1 MRIYWF
7 FYVLFPLSL
16 CGQEFSAAEI
26 QRWENQAEQV
36 TIIRDQ
42 WGIPHIYGQ
51 TDADAV
57 FGLMYAQGEDDYQR
71 IEMNYLEK
79 LGRLSEINGEKDI
92 YNDLLN
98 RIILDQD
105 EAKRDFARCPKW
117 LQTLL
122 QAYADGL
129 NYYLYKHPEA
139 KSGII
144 RRYEPWWPLLWTDGS
159 IGAISTGGLT
169 VNELAEFYGG
179 KNTMDSDAGAGPDDQ
194 DPTGSNGFAIAP
206 KLTIEG
212 RPILYINPHVTFYFR
227 PEVHVISQQGLNAYG
242 AVTWGQFFVYQG
254 FNEFCGWMHTSS
266 EADVADVYL
275 EKVRKDQTGW
285 QYYYDGKWRQV
296 QTKTI
301 DLIYKEGT
309 SRTKKTF
316 EVYYTH
322 HGPVLAQRNGQWCS
336 LKAQNRIKD
345 GLIQS
350 WQRTKVSSFS
360 QYKKTMALQGNPSNN
375 TVYADAEGNIAYWH
389 GNFMPRR
396 NLTFD
401 WSKPVDGTLK
411 ATEWQGM
418 HKVKETVHS
427 YNPAN
432 GWLQNCN
439 STPFT
444 VAGANSPVKSAFPNY
459 MAPDGENFRGIN
471 AVRLLTNQSAFTL
484 DKIIA
489 VGYDRYL
496 PAFEILIPA
505 LLKAY
510 ESRQSAY
517 SSDLSE
523 MIMELSTWNYY
534 AQENSISTM
543 LAVEWGQKI
552 WPAVMQS
559 SGSGDQVERVKHYVQ
574 SDHAVELLDALVAA
588 KQELLKWYGTWKL
601 AWGEINR
608 FQRISANITPTFDDT
623 KPSSPVAMTSSLWG
637 MLPSYNSRRFPNTI
651 KRYGVNGNSFVCA
664 VQFGPRIKAKSLLA
678 GGQNGHEDSPHFS
691 DQALMYA
698 QGQFKEVNFYEEEVK
713 KHALKTY
720 RPGKQD

>member
-1 MRIYWF
+1 MRIHCVF
-7 FYVLFPLSL
+7 FLLLSFWL
-16 CGQEFSAAEI
+16 RGQQYTAAEI
-26 QRWENQAEQV
+26 QRWKNQAEKV

-79 LGRLSEINGEKDI
+79 LGRLAEINGEKDV

-105 EAKRDFARCPKW
+105 EAKKDYARSPKW

-122 QAYADGL
+122 QAYSDGL
-129 NYYLYKHPEA
+129 NYYLYTHPED
-139 KSGII
+139 KSLILH
-144 RRYEPWWPLLWTDGS
+144 RYEPWWPLLWTDGS

-169 VNELAEFYGG
+169 IDELAQFYGG
-179 KNTMDSDAGAGPDDQ
+179 KNIQVSDASTVPDEQ
-194 DPTGSNGFAIAP
+194 DPAGSNGFAIAP
-206 KLTIEG
+206 NLTTD
-212 RPILYINPHVTFYFR
+212 RQSILYINPHVTFYFR

-254 FNEFCGWMHTSS
+254 FNDFCGWMHTSS

-275 EKVRKDQTGW
+275 EKVRKDQDGR
-285 QYYYDGKWRQV
+285 QYFYAGKWRPFQR
-296 QTKTI
+296 KNI
-301 DLIYKEGT
+301 ELAYKEGM
-309 SRTKKTF
+309 SLKKKAF
-316 EVYYTH
+316 EIFYTH

-336 LKAQNRIKD
+336 LKAQNRIMD

-350 WQRTKVSSFS
+350 WQRTKATSFAK
-360 QYKKTMALQGNPSNN
+360 YEKTMTLQGNPSNN
-375 TVYADAEGNIAYWH
+375 TVYADADGNIAYWH

-396 NLTFD
+396 NPIYD

-427 YNPAN
+427 YNPVN

-444 VAGANSPVKSAFPNY
+444 VAGKNSPAKSAFPTY

-471 AVRLLTNQSAFTL
+471 AVRLLTNQSGFDL

-489 VGYDRYL
+489 TGYDRFL
-496 PAFEILIPA
+496 PAFQVLIPA

-510 ESRQSAY
+510 TTRQTIY
-517 SSDLSE
+517 SPALSE
-523 MIMELSTWNYY
+523 VIAELSTWDFY
-534 AQENSISTM
+534 AQANSISTT

-559 SGSGDQVERVKHYVQ
+559 SASGDQVERAQRYVQ
-574 SDHAVELLDALVAA
+574 SDRSDELLDALVAT
-588 KQELLKWYGTWKL
+588 KQELIKWYGTWKI

-608 FQRISANITPTFDDT
+608 FQRISSNIGPTFDDD
-623 KPSSPVAMTSSLWG
+623 KPSIPVAMTSSLWG
-637 MLPSYNSRRFPNTI
+637 MLPSYTSRRFPNTT

-664 VQFGPRIKAKSLLA
+664 VQFGTRIKAKSLLA

-691 DQALMYA
+691 DQGLMYS
-698 QGQFKEVNFYEEEVK
+698 QGQFKDVNFYEEDVK
-713 KHALKTY
+713 RNAVKTY
-720 RPGKQD
+720 RPGKQ